1 MWVKRA
7 KRAATWGLFPLTLG
21 LAGCGSSAAI
31 VIKPQAPPPA
41 SKTCPT
47 GAGRSFAVAPVQDK
61 RGYANPRNVG
71 FTQTGLFNV
80 QASLETAQP
89 VAGVVHSALQRALAA
104 CGLRAREGSAP
115 STWLKVD
122 LVTLQLT
129 ENTGFTS
136 ESIKGQVRFEV
147 DAVDAASQVSL
158 QRFVVVGESEA
169 SGLDTTS
176 DAEPVL
182 GQALAASVN
191 DFLKGLTRVSS
202 APRAP
207 VPPSLAAPPSLV
219 AAMARRLREEE
230 EEERFSTTLRDK
242 NILSLELSLKRDG
255 AGTHP
260 IKLKR
265 HRVRLTFEDG
275 SQRFPL
281 DPLKVQERHRANLM
295 VPVFAGGFM
304 VPVMIETSGKTTGM
318 ESAGDELMM
327 PTARN
332 ELTGVIFFD
341 LEGALSSKP
350 TRVELEFEDA
360 VTGAIQ
366 RLALDLL
373 RSW

>member
-1 MWVKRA
+1 
-7 KRAATWGLFPLTLG
+7 
-21 LAGCGSSAAI
+21 
-31 VIKPQAPPPA
+31 
-41 SKTCPT
+41 
-47 GAGRSFAVAPVQDK
+47 
-61 RGYANPRNVG
+61 
-71 FTQTGLFNV
+71 
-80 QASLETAQP
+80 
-89 VAGVVHSALQRALAA
+89 
-104 CGLRAREGSAP
+104 
-115 STWLKVD
+115 
-122 LVTLQLT
+122 
-129 ENTGFTS
+129 
-136 ESIKGQVRFEV
+136 
-147 DAVDAASQVSL
+147 
-158 QRFVVVGESEA
+158 
-169 SGLDTTS
+169 
-176 DAEPVL
+176 
-182 GQALAASVN
+182 
-191 DFLKGLTRVSS
+191 
-202 APRAP
+202 
-207 VPPSLAAPPSLV
+207 
-219 AAMARRLREEE
+219 MARRLREEE